1 MLPRTKDYNLCYLPG
16 MALSRRQF
24 FRGLVGPTPE
34 QQKERR
40 VHAVETYVRT
50 NLLPYDFGLNAEQT
64 SEALSAAIAE
74 VDLETIE
81 DGMLTYQH
89 CLRIRDVVEE
99 KVQRWRDEYLKAEEV
114 RREAIPF
121 VREFLSLEAAPA
133 DLETLRQRFH
143 VPYPAVLEE
152 EIEGQVQNWLG
163 GLSNARLA
171 GCDSAAIRELVFSE
185 LRSWC

>member
-1 MLPRTKDYNLCYLPG
+1 

-34 QQKERR
+34 QQREKR
-40 VHAVETYVRT
+40 VKAVEAYVRT
-50 NLLPYDFGLNAEQT
+50 NLLPYDFGLSAEQT
-64 SEALSAAIAE
+64 SEALAAAVAG
-74 VDLETIE
+74 VDLDTIE
-81 DGMLTYQH
+81 DGSLTYQH
-89 CLRIRDVVEE
+89 CLRIRDIVEE

-121 VREFLSLEAAPA
+121 VREFLSLEAAP
-133 DLETLRQRFH
+133 DELETLRQRFH
-143 VPYPAVLEE
+143 IPYPAVLEE
-152 EIEGQVQNWLG
+152 EIERQVQNWLG

-171 GCDSAAIRELVFSE
+171 GCDPAAIRDLVFSE